1 MVGCVNSSVPTF
13 KTDASIRI
21 PRPTFGHNGPL
32 TKHTME
38 PKEDKPSVAQLRSL
52 LNRTTRIKISDGR
65 LFIGQFMCIDHSKNI
80 ILSAAYEYRTTAKTN
95 NNNNNTPDCIDSES
109 YIGSSNTSGAG
120 EDIPLKT
127 LSINAQQD
135 TVSTPGQ
142 SRKKEEEGKSF
153 ATLLLLRFKYNIG
166 SFFLSRLLT
175 RN

>member
-1 MVGCVNSSVPTF
+1 
-13 KTDASIRI
+13 
-21 PRPTFGHNGPL
+21 
-32 TKHTME
+32 ME

-52 LNRTTRIKISDGR
+52 LNQTTRIKITDGR

-95 NNNNNTPDCIDSES
+95 NNNNSNTSDCTDAEADIK
-109 YIGSSNTSGAG
+109 SSRTSGAG

-135 TVSTPGQ
+135 TVLTIGQ

-153 ATLLLLRFKYNIG
+153 ATLLLPR
-166 SFFLSRLLT
+166 S
-175 RN
+175 

>member
-1 MVGCVNSSVPTF
+1 
-13 KTDASIRI
+13 
-21 PRPTFGHNGPL
+21 
-32 TKHTME
+32 ME

-95 NNNNNTPDCIDSES
+95 NNNNNNTPDCIDSES
-109 YIGSSNTSGAG
+109 DIGSSNTSGAG

-142 SRKKEEEGKSF
+142 SRKKEEEAKRFVGLVMIPGHHIVKAEMDCSH
-153 ATLLLLRFKYNIG
+153 LRG
-166 SFFLSRLLT
+166 ADSRIKAPTKTYGLDYL
-175 RN
+175 RG